1 MGSFFHYAAQNG
13 PNADVFTSRHWE
25 DRYEANRSASIRYLF
40 LFCLAF
46 SFFLLQ
52 FFIFLCFIC
61 LEFWQ
66 FVAQRLFWSNMFA
79 ILDAS
84 CTLIGIFFFIFRKI
98 FIFMISLKIFSRP
111 LSWYSSSIPIIST
124 FHLLIC
130 CRIPGY
136 LVPGNIWNPYFFDQF
151 IIFFHFIFSAW

>member
-1 MGSFFHYAAQNG
+1 MGGFFDSAAQNG
-13 PNADVFTSRHWE
+13 PNTVVFSSRHWE
-25 DRYEANRSASIRYLF
+25 DRYEANRSASISYLF
-40 LFCLAF
+40 LFYLVF
-46 SFFLLQ
+46 YFFLLQ

-66 FVAQRLFWSNMFA
+66 FVAQGLFWSNTFA

-84 CTLIGIFFFIFRKI
+84 CTLIGIFFFSLENFS
-98 FIFMISLKIFSRP
+98 FIISLKIFSRP

-136 LVPGNIWNPYFFDQF
+136 LVPGNIWNPYFLTNLSL
-151 IIFFHFIFSAW
+151 FSIHL